1 MYFKFKYISM
11 IASSI
16 ILIGCGGGGS
26 SSSSSNSSCL
36 ESKHIIIA
44 DNIQVDK
51 IVSECDNIHLSVD
64 MNGSNKSLYLLL
76 TNEDK
81 SNSNNITVTH
91 NSKKIKSSKSINYR
105 SDNRVNI
112 RYAPKYVQEFN
123 SNIIELLK
131 KENNQ
136 KSSKKIIVTKKSN
149 KSEGDSK
156 TFYLDKSSSGSKT
169 DATLKKVVSNV
180 STEFGDK
187 TLNIWV
193 SDDAFGDGCSKKKCV
208 TQDMVDALA
217 DHFLK
222 DGDDNDIY
230 DWDTNIFGEEWG
242 AKANKKN
249 NKFIDETN
257 EITILLTDI
266 DNDNSPSG
274 GTIGYFW
281 AKDNIKKSS
290 VSGSNEEIMFY
301 ADSVM
306 YANKENGDF
315 WQKEMYSTLAHEF
328 QHMIHFYQKA
338 ILRDAVDDTWINEMV
353 SETTEDLVATKIE
366 HTGPRGVSDTD
377 GSAGSS
383 GNRKGRYPEFNKVGI
398 NRSLTQWQ
406 DDTADYS
413 KVSSFGTFLTRN
425 YGGAKVLHDIV
436 YNNKEHEDAV
446 MYGVHKYAG
455 AEDKTFNDLLQEWGV
470 GVILSDKDNLQ
481 DLPTYNTGDFT
492 EDTYNNS
499 TYKLGS
505 INFFNYDP
513 KPDIKTSSGSVAPES
528 NYYYK
533 IGDNLTGT
541 IDINITLDSSTKAT
555 LIAK

>member
-1 MYFKFKYISM
+1 MKLQFKVFIIS
-11 IASSI
+11 ISI
-16 ILIGCGGGGS
+16 FLLIGCGDGS
-26 SSSSSNSSCL
+26 SSSD
-36 ESKHIIIA
+36 SKKELCSERISITK
-44 DNIQVDK
+44 NNQVNNLA
-51 IVSECDNIHLSVD
+51 ECKNLKLSVD
-64 MNGSNKSLYLLL
+64 MNGNNKSLYLLL

-81 SNSNNITVTH
+81 SNSNNIMITH
-91 NSKKIKSSKSINYR
+91 NLKKIKNLKSINYI

-112 RYAPKYVQEFN
+112 LYAPKYVQEFN
-123 SNIIELLK
+123 SNIIDLLK
-131 KENNQ
+131 KDNNQ
-136 KSSKKIIVTKKSN
+136 KKSKKFVITKRLN
-149 KSEGDSK
+149 KSEGDKK
-156 TFYLDKSSSGSKT
+156 TFYLDKYSSGPKT
-169 DATLKKVVSNV
+169 DAILRKVVSNV
-180 STEFGDK
+180 STEFGNK

-193 SDDAFGDGCSKKKCV
+193 SDDAFGYGCAKKKCV
-208 TQDMVDALA
+208 TQDMVDTLA

-266 DNDNSPSG
+266 DNDDSPSG
-274 GTIGYFW
+274 GTMGYFW
-281 AKDNIKKSS
+281 AKDNLKQLYL
-290 VSGSNEEIMFY
+290 SGSNEEIMFY

-306 YANKENGDF
+306 YANEDNGDF

-338 ILRDAVDDTWINEMV
+338 VLLDAVDDTWINEML
-353 SETTEDLVATKIE
+353 SETTEDLVATKIK
-366 HTGPRGVSDTD
+366 HTGPRGVSYTD

-383 GNRKGRYPEFNKVGI
+383 GNTKGRYPEFNKVGI

-406 DDTADYS
+406 GDTADYS

-455 AEDKTFNDLLQEWGV
+455 AEDKTFSDLLQEWGV
-470 GVILSDKDNLQ
+470 AVILSDKDNLQ

-492 EDTYNNS
+492 YDTYKNS

-513 KPDIKTSSGSVAPES
+513 KPDIKTSSGSVEPES

-533 IGDNLTGT
+533 IGDNLTGI

>member
-1 MYFKFKYISM
+1 MKLQFKVFIIS
-11 IASSI
+11 ISI
-16 ILIGCGGGGS
+16 FLLIGCGDGS
-26 SSSSSNSSCL
+26 SSSD
-36 ESKHIIIA
+36 SKKELCSERISITK
-44 DNIQVDK
+44 NNQVNNLA
-51 IVSECDNIHLSVD
+51 ECKNLKLSVD
-64 MNGSNKSLYLLL
+64 MNGNNKSLYLLL

-81 SNSNNITVTH
+81 SNSNNIMITH
-91 NSKKIKSSKSINYR
+91 NLKKIKNLKSINYI

-112 RYAPKYVQEFN
+112 LYAPKYVQEFN
-123 SNIIELLK
+123 SNIIDLLK
-131 KENNQ
+131 KDNNQ
-136 KSSKKIIVTKKSN
+136 KKSKKFVITKRLN
-149 KSEGDSK
+149 KSEGDKK
-156 TFYLDKSSSGSKT
+156 TFYLDKYSSGPKT
-169 DATLKKVVSNV
+169 DAILRKVVSNV
-180 STEFGDK
+180 STEFGNK

-193 SDDAFGDGCSKKKCV
+193 SDDAFGYGCAKKKCV
-208 TQDMVDALA
+208 TQDMVDTLA

-266 DNDNSPSG
+266 DNDDSPSG
-274 GTIGYFW
+274 GTMGYFW
-281 AKDNIKKSS
+281 AKDNLKQLYL
-290 VSGSNEEIMFY
+290 SGSNEEIMFY

-306 YANKENGDF
+306 YANEDNGDF

-338 ILRDAVDDTWINEMV
+338 VLLDAVDDTWINEML
-353 SETTEDLVATKIE
+353 SETTEDLVATKIK
-366 HTGPRGVSDTD
+366 HTGPRGVSYTD

-383 GNRKGRYPEFNKVGI
+383 GNTKGRYPEFNKVGI

-406 DDTADYS
+406 GDTADYS

-455 AEDKTFNDLLQEWGV
+455 AEDKTFSDVLQEWGV
-470 GVILSDKDNLQ
+470 AVILSDKDNLQ

-492 EDTYNNS
+492 YDTYKNS

-513 KPDIKTSSGSVAPES
+513 KPDIKTSSGSVEPES

-533 IGDNLTGT
+533 IGDNLTGI